1 MSEVRLSTQA
11 GLKMILQ
18 CLPESPFRDTASQI
32 IGEAVAKL
40 DEQEDLIVDLN
51 KKVEELEGCA
61 WNSLSEAQKD
71 KALSETPDSSP

>member
-1 MSEVRLSTQA
+1 MSEVRLSTQM

-18 CLPESPFRDTASQI
+18 CLPESPFRDTASRI

-51 KKVEELEGCA
+51 KKVGLDGVARIEEVRNA
-61 WNSLSEAQKD
+61 VHIRNNPAQG
-71 KALSETPDSSP
+71 

>member
-11 GLKMILQ
+11 GLKIILQ
-18 CLPESPFRDTASQI
+18 CLPESPFKDTASRI

-51 KKVEELEGCA
+51 KKVGLDGVARIEEVRNA
-61 WNSLSEAQKD
+61 VHIRNNPAQG
-71 KALSETPDSSP
+71 

>member
-18 CLPESPFRDTASQI
+18 CLPESPFRDTASRI

-40 DEQEDLIVDLN
+40 DEQEDLIVDLS

-71 KALSETPDSSP
+71 EAIRMAV